1 MIERV
6 KLTAAA
12 KQQLIT
18 LKRKTGIEHYNTICR
33 HALVLSLTN
42 PAPAPTENL
51 QFTNGLEIDWDVFTG
66 GYSETY
72 LNMLILRTLND
83 ADGFS
88 ASHVRQTLS
97 SHLHRGLSYLA
108 SRKDTEISL
117 ISAVSLNSQTVDIQH

>member
-33 HALVLSLTN
+33 HALVVSLSN
-42 PAPAPTENL
+42 PAPAPIETF
-51 QFTNGLEIDWDVFTG
+51 QFANGLEIDWEVFTG
-66 GYSETY
+66 GCSETY
-72 LNMLILRTLND
+72 LNLLIARTFADTGKQD
-83 ADGFS
+83 AIE
-88 ASHVRQTLS
+88 VRQTLT

-108 SRKDTEISL
+108 SRKDMEISVV
-117 ISAVSLNSQTVDIQH
+117 SAI

>member
-18 LKRKTGIEHYNTICR
+18 LKKRTGIEHYNTICR
-33 HALVLSLTN
+33 HALVLSLSN
-42 PAPAPTENL
+42 PAPAPIENL

-66 GYSETY
+66 GFGETY
-72 LNMLILRTLND
+72 LNLLMIRTVQDEAFINANNL
-83 ADGFS
+83 
-88 ASHVRQTLS
+88 RQTLS

-108 SRKDTEISL
+108 SRKETEISL
-117 ISAVSLNSQTVDIQH
+117 VSST

>member
-18 LKRKTGIEHYNTICR
+18 LKRRTGIEHYNTICR
-33 HALVLSLTN
+33 HALVVSLSN
-42 PAPAPTENL
+42 PAPAPAENL

-66 GYSETY
+66 GQGNSY
-72 LNMLILRTLND
+72 LNLLIIRTHQELGNCL
-83 ADGFS
+83 A
-88 ASHVRQTLS
+88 AHVRQTLT

-108 SRKDTEISL
+108 SRKDNDISL
-117 ISAVSLNSQTVDIQH
+117 ISAA

>member
-33 HALVLSLTN
+33 HALLVSLSN
-42 PAPAPTENL
+42 PAPAPAENF
-51 QFTNGLEIDWDVFTG
+51 QFANGLEIDWDVFTG
-66 GYSETY
+66 GCSNVY
-72 LNMLILRTLND
+72 LNLLIVRT
-83 ADGFS
+83 AQDGCPCT
-88 ASHVRQTLS
+88 ATQVRQTLS
-97 SHLHRGLSYLA
+97 SHIHRGLSYLA

-117 ISAVSLNSQTVDIQH
+117 ISSA

>member
-33 HALVLSLTN
+33 HALVVSLSN
-42 PAPAPTENL
+42 PAPAPVENL

-66 GYSETY
+66 GYGDTY
-72 LNMLILRTLND
+72 LNVLMIRAIKDT
-83 ADGFS
+83 DGCT
-88 ASHVRQTLS
+88 ASQVRQTLT
-97 SHLHRGLSYLA
+97 SHIHRGLSYLV
-108 SRKDTEISL
+108 SKKDSEISM
-117 ISAVSLNSQTVDIQH
+117 ISAV